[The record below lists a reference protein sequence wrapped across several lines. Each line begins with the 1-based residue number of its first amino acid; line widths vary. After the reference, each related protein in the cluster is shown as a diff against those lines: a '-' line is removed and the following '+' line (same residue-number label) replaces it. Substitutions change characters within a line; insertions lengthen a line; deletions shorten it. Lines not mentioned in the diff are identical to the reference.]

1 MTPVLSGV
9 ENDVG
14 AGLLFL
20 HFEDGTVAR
29 LPHVRL
35 RAACPCAQCR
45 AQRRAGAAVEPAPQV
60 RLLALEPVGLYALN
74 LQFDDGH
81 ERGIY
86 PFQMLV
92 EMGADEVPAP
102 LAADALLRQA
112 TSSCP
117 GA

>member
-1 MTPVLSGV
+1 MKPVLSGV
-9 ENDVG
+9 ENDRRE
-14 AGLLFL
+14 GLLAL

-29 LPHVRL
+29 LPHARL

-45 AQRRAGAAVEPAPQV
+45 AQRRAGQSVDAAPQV

-74 LQFDDGH
+74 LKFDDGH

-92 EMGADEVPAP
+92 ELGADEVPAP
-102 LAADALLRQA
+102 LAADALV
-112 TSSCP
+112 
-117 GA
+117 GAGRPPYDSR